1 MVSPELGAGTL
12 FPSVF
17 SPISCP
23 PFNSSSKKGLTVELQ
38 NVIERVRGEFNEMP
52 GLRLTPEQAARLW
65 GLDAGSCNQVLRS
78 LVSSS
83 FLRWSAGSVVRA
95 A

>member
-1 MVSPELGAGTL
+1 MLGRWSPASSAPLL
-12 FPSVF
+12 
-17 SPISCP
+17 P
-23 PFNSSSKKGLTVELQ
+23 PVNSSSKKGLTVELQ
-38 NVIERVRGEFNEMP
+38 NVIDRVRGEFNEMP

-65 GLDAGSCNQVLRS
+65 GLDPKSCNHVLRS

-83 FLRWSAGSVVRA
+83 FLRWSDGSVVRA